1 MNKLSMAKG
10 NIFELNRNFVGWKMG
25 QFLIMILKE
34 FNINETKTIWTAS
47 FWVFLN

>member
-1 MNKLSMAKG
+1 
-10 NIFELNRNFVGWKMG
+10 MG

-47 FWVFLN
+47 F